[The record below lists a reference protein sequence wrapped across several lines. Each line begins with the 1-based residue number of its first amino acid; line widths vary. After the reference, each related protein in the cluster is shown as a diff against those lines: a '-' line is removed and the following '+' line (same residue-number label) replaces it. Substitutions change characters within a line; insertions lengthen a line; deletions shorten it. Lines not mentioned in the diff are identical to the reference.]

1 MHILTDIDYTVSSTR
16 EVADMLKSFEVS
28 NFKSFK
34 NKTVFDLEKTNYQV
48 LMNTNV
54 NGNTLKGLMFVGANA
69 SGKSNVVLAIKF
81 LLDSLF
87 GKNNVYMDNYICM
100 FSKNPIMS
108 LNYAFDIN
116 GTEII
121 YDIQYQR
128 IDKKIK
134 EDLWVAGKN
143 VFTRDGSVAT
153 VNMTEKV
160 IHTDVPKNTLFLRDI
175 YFNTKFRGQE
185 VLQKWFEFLSNSVYL
200 DLYSKNAVQYKSIDL
215 SLKSYLEEKGAD
227 EINTFFKEYNFEQI
241 VEYDN
246 HSEGNMIAIESV
258 EKMIFFK
265 RKGIEEPIP
274 FVIESLGNRTLLQ
287 LLPAF
292 FHCISQGGML
302 LLDEFSSGFHNDLEE
317 LLIRYFMKKADNA
330 QLIFVSH
337 STNLLSN
344 KILRPDQIY
353 SVDFSDEGSVIKR
366 FSSEKPREAQNL
378 EKMYLGGV
386 FHGVPKYEYT
396 IK

>member
-1 MHILTDIDYTVSSTR
+1 
-16 EVADMLKSFEVS
+16 MLKSFEVS

-48 LMNTNV
+48 LANTNV
-54 NGNTLKGLMFVGANA
+54 NENILKGLMFVGANA
-69 SGKSNVVLAIKF
+69 SGKSNAILAIKF

-87 GKNNVYMDNYICM
+87 GKNNVYMDNDICM

-108 LNYAFDIN
+108 FNYAFDIN

-134 EDLWVAGKN
+134 EDLLVAGKN

-153 VNMTEKV
+153 VNITEEV

-200 DLYSKNAVQYKSIDL
+200 DLYSKNAIQYKSMDL

-246 HSEGNMIAIESV
+246 HSEGNMIAMESV
-258 EKMIFFK
+258 KKMIFF
-265 RKGIEEPIP
+265 R
-274 FVIESLGNRTLLQ
+274 
-287 LLPAF
+287 
-292 FHCISQGGML
+292 
-302 LLDEFSSGFHNDLEE
+302 
-317 LLIRYFMKKADNA
+317 
-330 QLIFVSH
+330 
-337 STNLLSN
+337 
-344 KILRPDQIY
+344 
-353 SVDFSDEGSVIKR
+353 
-366 FSSEKPREAQNL
+366 
-378 EKMYLGGV
+378 
-386 FHGVPKYEYT
+386 
-396 IK
+396 

>member
-1 MHILTDIDYTVSSTR
+1 
-16 EVADMLKSFEVS
+16 MLKNFEVC

-34 NKTVFDLEKTNYQV
+34 NKTKFDLEKTNYQV
-48 LMNTNV
+48 LANTNV
-54 NGNTLKGLMFVGANA
+54 NGTILKGLMFVGANA
-69 SGKSNVVLAIKF
+69 SGKSNALLAVKF
-81 LLDSLF
+81 LLDCLF

-108 LNYAFDIN
+108 LKYTFVIDE
-116 GTEII
+116 TEII
-121 YDIQYQR
+121 YEIQYQR
-128 IDKKIK
+128 IDKKIN
-134 EDLWVAGKN
+134 EDLFVAGNK
-143 VFTRDGSVAT
+143 VFTRDGSVAN
-153 VNMTEKV
+153 VNITEEV
-160 IHTDVPKNTLFLRDI
+160 IHTDVPKNTLFLRDV

-185 VLQKWFEFLSNSVYL
+185 VLQKWFEFLGNSVYL
-200 DLYSKNAVQYKSIDL
+200 DLYSKNAIQYKYIDL

-227 EINTFFKEYNFEQI
+227 EINTFFEEYNFEQI
-241 VEYDN
+241 VEYNN
-246 HSEGNMIAIESV
+246 HSEGNIVTIESV

-265 RKGIEEPIP
+265 RRGIEEPIS

-287 LLPAF
+287 LLPAV

-317 LLIRYFMKKADNA
+317 LLIRYFMKKADKA

-344 KILRPDQIY
+344 SILRPDQIY
-353 SVDFSDEGSVIKR
+353 SVDFSGEGSVIKR

-386 FHGVPKYEYT
+386 FNGVPKYEHT